1 MVSATFGFLRRKKLI
16 GNVSLRQKI
25 WFINHN
31 HHFYA
36 LLTIWELLDG
46 TGKNHNSIFF
56 LFAIFCSYHSF
67 TNVSLSLSFLYAFL
81 FLVFSCS
88 IFCLFLFLYFFIR
101 STYFHILLHD
111 FSFHSHLTLFL
122 SKRDRQLVIK
132 LLTQTKKCFQ
142 RKLQPLIE
150 DWKVQNKMSDKIK
163 KATSK

>member
-1 MVSATFGFLRRKKLI
+1 LKNVLKERMVSATFGFLRRKKLI

-25 WFINHN
+25 WFINH
-31 HHFYA
+31 HFYA

-46 TGKNHNSIFF
+46 TGKNHNSLFFPFCHF
-56 LFAIFCSYHSF
+56 LFLSHIHHCF
-67 TNVSLSLSFLYAFL
+67 TNISLSLSFLYAFL

-122 SKRDRQLVIK
+122 DS
-132 LLTQTKKCFQ
+132 
-142 RKLQPLIE
+142 
-150 DWKVQNKMSDKIK
+150 WS
-163 KATSK
+163 